1 MQASFQ
7 RTFLLLLVIVLATA
21 VGAWFSL
28 YNNFFSWD
36 LIPYL
41 GVVLG
46 YDGMQGAALH
56 QAVFTNVQQL
66 PADVVPALLHEVP
79 YREQCLNDASFFE
92 AQLGFYRVKPLFTG
106 MVYAGYKAG
115 LHWWT
120 AMRIPG
126 IIGFAGMATVLYLW
140 VRRMVKPGWD
150 LGVTT
155 LLLFGYA
162 TQLARLTTPDALA
175 SFLTLTLFYVLFWHG
190 RQKAIV
196 LVLLL
201 LLTLTRIDLLLLC
214 IPVLLLW
221 WSPASLTQLWK
232 QHLTKILIAG
242 GLLLIL
248 AFIIPMLFGN
258 SWEWYF
264 NYSMTQSLK
273 QYVVHAGRSFRQ
285 LSGTWLP
292 LFFVLLLMTWPV
304 QQPKWPWLLG
314 GMLGVIAIRWLL
326 FPAFQERFFVGYEM
340 VMACYLLQVW
350 QQAAAGCWYFYQT
363 IATSSSRFI
372 KVDIVCLRIFNR
384 VQFCEK
390 AGHHTHL

>member
-7 RTFLLLLVIVLATA
+7 RTFLLLLVMLMAIA

-56 QAVFTNVQQL
+56 QAVFTHVQQL

-150 LGVTT
+150 LVVTT

-314 GMLGVIAIRWLL
+314 GMLAVIAIRWLL

-350 QQAAAGCWYFYQT
+350 QQRQQG
-363 IATSSSRFI
+363 
-372 KVDIVCLRIFNR
+372 VGIFTKPLP
-384 VQFCEK
+384 Q
-390 AGHHTHL
+390 AHHGS

>member
-1 MQASFQ
+1 MQVSYQ
-7 RTFLLLLVIVLATA
+7 RSMLMLLVILLATV
-21 VGAWFSL
+21 VGGWFSL

-46 YDGMQGAALH
+46 YDGLHGAELH
-56 QAVFTNVQQL
+56 KAVFSNVQQL

-79 YREQCLNDASFFE
+79 YREQCLNDAAFFE

-106 MVYAGYKAG
+106 MVYAGYKLG

-126 IIGFAGMATVLYLW
+126 IIGFSGMATVLYLW

-150 LGVTT
+150 LLVTT

-175 SFLTLTLFYVLFWHG
+175 AFFTIALFYVLYWHDG
-190 RQKAIV
+190 KKAIV
-196 LVLLL
+196 IVLIF

-221 WSPASLTQLWK
+221 WSPSSLTQLWQ
-232 QHLTKILIAG
+232 QHFNKTLITG
-242 GLLLIL
+242 FLVLLL

-258 SWEWYF
+258 SWKWYF

-292 LFFVLLLMTWPV
+292 LFFVLLLMTVPV
-304 QQPKWPWLLG
+304 QQVKWQWLLS
-314 GMLGVIAIRWLL
+314 GMLAVIAIRWLL

-340 VMACYLLQVW
+340 VMACYLLHVW
-350 QQAAAGCWYFYQT
+350 QQRQPG
-363 IATSSSRFI
+363 
-372 KVDIVCLRIFNR
+372 VGIFTKPLPYG
-384 VQFCEK
+384 Q
-390 AGHHTHL
+390 HH